1 MKHALLSYQEGERT
15 FNLGDN
21 VQSLAARQFLKKDPI
36 LIDRERLYHYAG
48 DEVKLIMNGWF
59 THNLFNWVPSKTI
72 HPLFVSFHLNSS
84 AAPFLLN
91 DESVAYLKK
100 HEPIGCRDRFTV
112 KLLKEKGV
120 EAYFSGCMTLTLD
133 NYKVD
138 DSLRG
143 DDIYI
148 VDPFYNYPTSTSV
161 TSSLRQFARS
171 IINGDVFKIFRKNRD
186 LKKIIHPD
194 LFKKAKYKTQ
204 VLPKGTLTEAEKF
217 TLAENYL
224 KDYAKAKLVITSR
237 IHCALPCLAMGIP
250 VIFINGFNSE
260 VDTCRFDGIINLFN
274 RIDVDDNGRCT
285 NNFNLNGLI
294 TADTMVTNLSNHLP
308 IVKDL
313 KETCTSFIEE
323 LKTREAG

>member
-1 MKHALLSYQEGERT
+1 MKHALLTYQEGERT

-36 LIDRERLYHYAG
+36 FINRERLYHYKE

-59 THNLFNWVPSKTI
+59 THNLFNWIPSKAI

-91 DESVAYLKK
+91 DVSVAYLKK
-100 HEPIGCRDRFTV
+100 HQPIGCRDKFTV
-112 KLLKEKGV
+112 KLLEEKGV
-120 EAYFSGCMTLTLD
+120 SAYFSGCLTLTLD

-143 DDIYI
+143 EDVYI
-148 VDPFYNYPTSTSV
+148 VDPFYNYPTSSSV

-171 IINGDVFKIFRKNRD
+171 VLNGDVFKIFRRNRD

-194 LFKKAKYKTQ
+194 LFKQAKYKTQ
-204 VLPKGTLTEAEKF
+204 VLPKGMFTDEEKF
-217 TLAENYL
+217 MLAEDYL
-224 KDYAKAKLVITSR
+224 NDYAKAKLVITSR
-237 IHCALPCLAMGIP
+237 IHCALPCLAMGTP

-274 RIDVDDNGRCT
+274 RIDVDENGVCT
-285 NNFNLNGLI
+285 NNFNLEGLI
-294 TADTMVTNLSNHLP
+294 TADTQVKNLSNHIE
-308 IVKDL
+308 IVKNL
-313 KETCTSFIEE
+313 KSSCSSFVEEMKTS
-323 LKTREAG
+323 KTG